1 MQHPVHATSLLVHLA
16 RLYTY
21 VHKYYG
27 RRILHSV
34 LCRSAPFI
42 FAGQSNTPGA
52 LVRRW
57 QISSPAKWFWE
68 CVVHCQCRVSARV
81 WWVCMN
87 NEHACVLWS
96 FVCLCVWGKLCGW
109 CNYTCLGFIL
119 EAAPREG
126 VFGLH
131 RQGGLLKGFSVVLI
145 NDSVCIGSN
154 CQILTRTLYLYTPL
168 TLAPH
173 ISTLYQAYT
182 LPPPP
187 SPPQSQAAYSK
198 VPGESRA
205 FRPPFSS

>member
-68 CVVHCQCRVSARV
+68 CVVHCQCRVSARAGVSGV

-96 FVCLCVWGKLCGW
+96 FVCMGEAVWVMQLHLFGFHSGSSPQGRCFWASQTRRFIEGILCC
-109 CNYTCLGFIL
+109 
-119 EAAPREG
+119 
-126 VFGLH
+126 
-131 RQGGLLKGFSVVLI
+131 I
-145 NDSVCIGSN
+145 N
-154 CQILTRTLYLYTPL
+154 
-168 TLAPH
+168 
-173 ISTLYQAYT
+173 
-182 LPPPP
+182 
-187 SPPQSQAAYSK
+187 
-198 VPGESRA
+198 
-205 FRPPFSS
+205 